1 MCVRVA
7 PDIKSYF
14 IEQLSDTVDYIV
26 RLISSNKPILTGCRG
41 FFRRQHPRIG
51 LTYWGRFSGDR
62 FSGDRVSRG
71 QIQWGQNK
79 WGQNKWG
86 QSKWGQSKWGR
97 VSGAE
102 LVGQS

>member
-26 RLISSNKPILTGCRG
+26 RLISSNKPIFTGCRG
-41 FFRRQHPRIG
+41 FFSRQHPRIG

-62 FSGDRVSRG
+62 VSGGRISGGRVSGGRVSG
-71 QIQWGQNK
+71 GRVS
-79 WGQNKWG
+79 G
-86 QSKWGQSKWGR
+86 GR

-102 LVGQS
+102 